1 MKIVWI
7 KTDSKIPDSES
18 FLFQNDFLNEKSHSP
33 VHGIG
38 SGLHLQL
45 MLETTWWPEEGIWLV
60 LLTGLQEKNKT
71 KKTKKC

>member
-1 MKIVWI
+1 MKIVRI
-7 KTDSKIPDSES
+7 KTDSKISDSES
-18 FLFQNDFLNEKSHSP
+18 FLFQNFLNEKSHSP

-60 LLTGLQEKNKT
+60 LLTGLQERKKQKKNE
-71 KKTKKC
+71 KC